1 MKIDGWDISNAKARQ
16 ARYIDGHHSLSNES
30 VWNTGSN
37 RPIFQRNQMGFKN
50 FTLELWVKGN
60 GYQEIV
66 DHRGMILSRL
76 IGEVV
81 LEPDW
86 TEHKFRAVLNKYSV
100 EESSKQRF
108 HVLSLEFE
116 GYEYLE
122 AEPFTI
128 EVSTDFTIENVGTAP
143 TPVTLELTP
152 KGGPV
157 GIPEDQMVASIICDS
172 DDAYIVDDEDG
183 AAIASHDYDTLV
195 ITGLSR
201 DPRTGEALE
210 IEIRNTTPGK
220 KIVIDGET
228 GKITEDGQVKIEDVD
243 IWALPELLPGEN
255 EITTNNNWLEAVV
268 RYNPRFM

>member
-1 MKIDGWDISNAKARQ
+1 MKIDGWDIQNANARQ
-16 ARYIDGHHSLSNES
+16 ARYTDGHHALSNGSE
-30 VWNTGSN
+30 WNTGSN

-66 DHRGMILSRL
+66 DNRGRILSRL
-76 IGEVV
+76 FGEVV

-86 TEHKFRAVLNKYSV
+86 TTHKFHAVLDKYSV
-100 EESSKQRF
+100 EESSKRRF
-108 HVLSLEFE
+108 HVLKLEFG
-116 GYEYLE
+116 GYEYIE
-122 AEPFTI
+122 TEPFSI
-128 EVSTDFTIENVGTAP
+128 EVATEFTIGNTGTAP
-143 TPVTLELTP
+143 TPVTLEIIP
-152 KGGPV
+152 KGGAV
-157 GIPEDQMVASIICDS
+157 GIPEDQMVAAILCDN
-172 DDAYIVDDEDG
+172 DGAYIVDDGDG

-210 IEIRNTTPGK
+210 IAVRNTTPGK

-228 GKITEDGQVKIEDVD
+228 GRITEDGQVKIEDVD

-255 EITTNNNWLEAVV
+255 QITTNNNWLEVTV
-268 RYNPRFM
+268 RYNPRFL